1 MTLNFIEKHII
12 LIDSPI
18 SDAIYIY
25 IFHLSVLG
33 NVEIWQYHKHKE
45 RMIYTNKHAYNDTLN
60 ILTRDMLMY
69 VTIPLI

>member
-18 SDAIYIY
+18 SDATY

-45 RMIYTNKHAYNDTLN
+45 RMIYTNKHTYNDILN
-60 ILTRDMLMY
+60 ILTHDMLMY